1 MEIEIHADASLH
13 FTRPKGEFHAARPH
27 FIPFYMKSQEV
38 TNMPNENKRDY
49 YEVLG
54 VEKNAAEDQIKKAF
68 RKLAAKYHPDV
79 NHEADAEEKFK
90 EINEAYEVLSDPDKR
105 ARYDQ
110 YGFAG
115 VDPNFNAGGNPF
127 EGFGGGFGGFS
138 GFGDLGD
145 IFGDFFGGGSRSS
158 RGGSRAARG
167 ENIVSQVE
175 VTFEEAAFGTKKE
188 INVSRIENCDQ
199 CGGSGCASG
208 FQPETCPQCRGT
220 GQVRTTQSFM
230 GMTMQSTAACP
241 TCGGKG
247 KLIKNPCTR
256 CKGKGK
262 IKRSHKLNVDIPA
275 GIDDGQAFRISGQ
288 GNAGSNGGPS
298 GDLMVTVRIRPHEL
312 FTRDGA
318 NVYCEMPISF
328 AQAACGA
335 EIEVPTLDGKV
346 RYNVPEGT
354 QTGTV
359 FRLKGKGIPYVG
371 YKNRGDQYVT
381 VVVETPT
388 RLTQQQKDLL
398 RQFDSATEKAQPKK
412 KSFFDKLKRNFG

>member
-1 MEIEIHADASLH
+1 MA
-13 FTRPKGEFHAARPH
+13 
-27 FIPFYMKSQEV
+27 
-38 TNMPNENKRDY
+38 NENKRDY

-54 VEKNAAEDQIKKAF
+54 VEKNAAADQIKKAY

-79 NHEADAEEKFK
+79 NHEADAEAKFK
-90 EINEAYEVLSDPDKR
+90 EINEAYEVLSNQEKR
-105 ARYDQ
+105 QLYDQ

-115 VDPNFNAGGNPF
+115 VDPNFAASQGGNPF
-127 EGFGGGFGGFS
+127 EGFGGFSGFGGF
-138 GFGDLGD
+138 GD
-145 IFGDFFGGGSRSS
+145 IFGDFFGGGSRT
-158 RGGSRAARG
+158 RGGANRATRG
-167 ENIVSQVE
+167 ENVVVQVE
-175 VTFEEAAFGTKKE
+175 VSFEEAAFGCKKE
-188 INVSRIENCDQ
+188 VNVSRIETCDQ
-199 CGGSGCASG
+199 CHGSGCAEG
-208 FQPETCPQCRGT
+208 TQPETCPQCRGS

-256 CKGKGK
+256 CKGKGR
-262 IKRSHKLNVDIPA
+262 IKRTQRQSVEVPA

-288 GNAGSNGGPS
+288 GSAGANGGPN
-298 GDLMVTVRIRPHEL
+298 GDLMVNVRIRPHEL

-328 AQAACGA
+328 CQAACGA
-335 EIEVPTLDGKV
+335 DIEVPTLDGKV

-354 QTGTV
+354 QTGTT

-388 RLTQQQKDLL
+388 KLSKEQKDLL
-398 RQFDSATEKAQPKK
+398 RQFDAATEKAQPKK
-412 KSFFDKLKRNFG
+412 KSFFEKLKRNFG